1 MIIEPRMEEIFSLVK
16 REIIKSGHQNLLP
29 AGAVITGGT
38 VIMEGSVDLVERIL
52 GIPVRLGIPMEVGG
66 LKDIIA
72 NPIYSTGV
80 GLVQYGATNPENNI
94 RKIRIRDENI
104 FNKVFDSMKNWFQ
117 EFF

>member
-16 REIIKSGHQNLLP
+16 REIVKSGYENLLP
-29 AGAVITGGT
+29 AGAVITGGS

-52 GIPVRLGIPMEVGG
+52 GMPVRLGIPMEVGG

-80 GLVQYGATNPENNI
+80 GLVQYGATSPENSA

-104 FNKVFDSMKNWFQ
+104 FKKVFDSMKNWFQ